1 MWLLRNAPTSLAA
14 TYAYVN
20 PVVAVLL
27 GTVFLGEPLGWRTLV
42 GGGIIVASV
51 AMIVR
56 TPKPKERA
64 AAEQRPVAVSPA
76 RAR

>member
-1 MWLLRNAPTSLAA
+1 MWLLREVPTSLVG

-27 GTVFLGEPLGWRTLV
+27 GTVILGEPLTWRTLV
-42 GGGIIVASV
+42 GGGVILASV
-51 AMIVR
+51 ALIVSV
-56 TPKPKERA
+56 PKPRVGAERPQA
-64 AAEQRPVAVSPA
+64 AVAA